1 MHFNMGGCK
10 MINKKYYGI
19 IISCLAALFI
29 SVPISFIMV
38 IVNIGFIEGFLFA
51 FLKSALINVLISIP
65 LANIG
70 ISFAE
75 KIANKL
81 IKK

>member
-1 MHFNMGGCK
+1 
-10 MINKKYYGI
+10 MINKKYYGVVM
-19 IISCLAALFI
+19 SCLSAVFI

-38 IVNIGFIEGFLFA
+38 VINVGFTSNFPLA
-51 FLKSALINVLISIP
+51 FLKSALAGILISIP

-70 ISFAE
+70 IPAAE
-75 KIANKL
+75 KITAKI